1 MKKSLNFQLF
11 SFFYNF
17 GLSLFQPF
25 LNLYAYY
32 LKFPKEIIGVLNG
45 ISEITNNLS
54 KLLAGYVYFLIK
66 RKSFVLFLNTI
77 FYSILLYLFSF
88 AKNFSL
94 FTFLIIIKAI
104 LDSFFVV
111 GYSII
116 LANLF
121 RGMGEIRDISL
132 TNLFS
137 SLGSMIGSIITG
149 LITLFY
155 DFHQLLFLFSS
166 FLLFLSS
173 IFLLPLKIDVKYVK
187 TKRKRKKEFINFLM
201 IYSLF
206 LFSVGIASPYFSI
219 FLVEI
224 LKLKPIHWS
233 IIIVIE
239 ILSILAFSYEIQ
251 KTIKKFGYVKSFVSS
266 SFLISFIPL
275 VWVLSKKFEIIL
287 FWSIISGV
295 AWYIFNTTTLTYLTN
310 LFSTKTEVRVSIF
323 YLVSGI
329 ILSLGYFT
337 GSFLVKISLTLVFY
351 ISFIMRALSSIL
363 FFFVKEGLTKQSFHF
378 LNRYIISSPIISIS
392 FFYFLFKQKLKEI
405 KI

>member
-54 KLLAGYVYFLIK
+54 KLLAGYVYFLVK
-66 RKSFVLFLNTI
+66 RKSFILLLNII
-77 FYSILLYLFSF
+77 FYSILLYSFSF

-155 DFHQLLFLFSS
+155 DFHQFLFLFSS

-187 TKRKRKKEFINFLM
+187 TKKKRKKEFINFLM

-310 LFSTKTEVRVSIF
+310 LFSTKTEVRASIF

-329 ILSLGYFT
+329 VLSLGYFT

-378 LNRYIISSPIISIS
+378 LNRYIVSSPIISIS